1 MYLLSQHAILN
12 PSMIESGLTK
22 MLKNQ
27 KIPIIQAIVAAVLFG
42 ASTPLSK
49 VLLEEIEPIPLAAF
63 LYIGSGL
70 FALLLLIFQ
79 HRKSSPDDVEAELR
93 RSDIPWLTGAL
104 LAGGVA
110 APIVLLFSLLN
121 TPAST
126 ASLLLNFECVA
137 TTLIAA
143 LVFLE
148 SIDRRI
154 WFAIALLTLASILLT
169 WNVASEWGVSFGVL
183 GILGAC
189 ILWGMDNNFTR
200 NISAKNPLAI
210 VAVKGLG
217 AGCFSLILSNVLG
230 NTFPSTNNIISA
242 VLLGGLSYGL
252 SIILFVRSLRDLGST
267 RTSAYFSTA
276 PFFGAMLSLILFREN
291 IDFRFIV
298 SIVIMIIGIFLLV
311 AEKHQ
316 HLHYHQT
323 ILHEHRH
330 HHDDLH
336 HIHTQGEI
344 SHSSFHSHLHQ
355 HDEIEHNHDH
365 APDLHHRHLHSNHRR

>member
-1 MYLLSQHAILN
+1 
-12 PSMIESGLTK
+12 MIESGLTK

-27 KIPIIQAIVAAVLFG
+27 KIPVIQAIVAAALFG

-79 HRKSSPDDVEAELR
+79 HRKLVPGDVEAELR

-169 WNVASEWGVSFGVL
+169 WNVASEWGFSFGAL

-200 NISAKNPLAI
+200 NISAKNPLTI

-217 AGCFSLILSNVLG
+217 AGSFSLILSYVLG
-230 NTFPSTNNIISA
+230 STFPSTNNIISA
-242 VLLGGLSYGL
+242 MVLGGLSYGL
-252 SIILFVRSLRDLGST
+252 SIILFVLSLRDLGTT
-267 RTSAYFSTA
+267 RTTAYFSTA

-291 IDFRFIV
+291 IGFVFIV
-298 SIVIMIIGIFLLV
+298 SIVIMIAGVFLLV
-311 AEKHQ
+311 GEKHQ

-336 HIHTQGEI
+336 HVHTQRVI
-344 SHSSFHSHLHQ
+344 PHSRFHSHLHQ
-355 HDEIEHNHDH
+355 HDKVEHNHAH
-365 APDLHHRHLHSNHRR
+365 APDLHHRHLHNKS